1 MKLCEK
7 MAAMATPEMI
17 SDVGS
22 GALMAHAGIKAAIYN
37 VRTNLPNISDEAF
50 DKDVR
55 GKLDG
60 FLQEADEAARG
71 GGEVR
76 GGGAGGCQE
85 SPTDR
90 TLFGIRQRLAEWPG
104 RHNAERRRRLRRG
117 A

>member
-1 MKLCEK
+1 
-7 MAAMATPEMI
+7 MATPEMI

-60 FLQEADEAARG
+60 FRQEADEAARAVEKCVEAALG
-71 GGEVR
+71 L
-76 GGGAGGCQE
+76 
-85 SPTDR
+85 P
-90 TLFGIRQRLAEWPG
+90 GITNG
-104 RHNAERRRRLRRG
+104 
-117 A
+117 